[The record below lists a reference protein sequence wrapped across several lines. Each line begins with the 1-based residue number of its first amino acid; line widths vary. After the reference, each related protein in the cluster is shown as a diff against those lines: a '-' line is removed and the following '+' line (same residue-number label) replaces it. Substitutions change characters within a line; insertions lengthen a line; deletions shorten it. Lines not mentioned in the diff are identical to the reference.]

1 MNSQYEAIQY
11 ATLTCNTCKTNWVYA
26 VNQPVR
32 PWFSIAGVRCPDC
45 PVTMSENGDTLIFK
59 EGARPVGK
67 DDFAEPDGYMS
78 RALCAAEQGL
88 AARGKKHGFHAFNSK
103 HEMYGVLMEEI
114 RELEAA
120 IHSNDLNHIDA
131 EALDCANVLLH
142 WLATRGKS

>member
-1 MNSQYEAIQY
+1 MTAH
-11 ATLTCNTCKTNWVYA
+11 
-26 VNQPVR
+26 
-32 PWFSIAGVRCPDC
+32 F
-45 PVTMSENGDTLIFK
+45 
-59 EGARPVGK
+59 
-67 DDFAEPDGYMS
+67 DDKIPPGYMS

-88 AARGKKHGFHAFNSK
+88 TARGKKHGFHAFNSK

-142 WLATRGKS
+142 WLATRGK